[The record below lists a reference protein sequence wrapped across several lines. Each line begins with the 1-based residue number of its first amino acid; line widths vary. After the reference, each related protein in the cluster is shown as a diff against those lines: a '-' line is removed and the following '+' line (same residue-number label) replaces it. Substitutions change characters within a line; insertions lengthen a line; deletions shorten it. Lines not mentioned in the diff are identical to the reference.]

1 MVKYLRSMGKS
12 GKIPQSWS
20 GNGGG
25 GFCGGFRPVPGAI
38 SHCCDHFRAEPPFF
52 GAFPAN
58 FPRFRLDLGYF
69 RLFCAV
75 LVPFLASNCGLV
87 KGISRFRPV
96 SRTLGTSLLTNA
108 SDSDE
113 GLMCVNRVGVRVHHG
128 GRVEQMR
135 ALLHIYDLFC

>member
-1 MVKYLRSMGKS
+1 M
-12 GKIPQSWS
+12 
-20 GNGGG
+20 
-25 GFCGGFRPVPGAI
+25 PGAI
-38 SHCCDHFRAEPPFF
+38 SHCCDHFRAEPPFW
-52 GAFPAN
+52 GAFLAN

-87 KGISRFRPV
+87 KGKSRFRPV
-96 SRTLGTSLLTNA
+96 LWTLGASLLTNA

-113 GLMCVNRVGVRVHHG
+113 KLMCVNRVGVRVHHG